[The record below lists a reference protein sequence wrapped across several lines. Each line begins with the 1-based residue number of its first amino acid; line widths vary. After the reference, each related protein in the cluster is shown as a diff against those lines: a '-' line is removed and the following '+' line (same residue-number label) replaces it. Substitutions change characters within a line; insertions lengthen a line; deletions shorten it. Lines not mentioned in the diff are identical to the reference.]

1 MYDYVEDDI
10 KEILVKIGISSGDTV
25 YCHSNIGLFGRIKN
39 FTDKEGVCSKFYS
52 SIFDIISRFPTRAD
66 NGYPFA
72 MALPNAARSGVTL

>member
-1 MYDYVEDDI
+1 MRLTPSV
-10 KEILVKIGISSGDTV
+10 VSSFVIVATAAAIDESSPPNV
-25 YCHSNIGLFGRIKN
+25 AEKN
-39 FTDKEGVCSKFYS
+39 MS